1 MELKN
6 EKEQIYELVARLNYY
21 EKGLQAGK
29 KIKKVEC
36 KLCSLSSRCAFCLAS
51 NYSGLGNCVLGISA
65 RHSIRSDISRPYRK
79 RIIRKWQTELKR
91 RANANLEAAGSK
103 WRIEWEREE

>member
-1 MELKN
+1 METIN
-6 EKEQIYELVARLNYY
+6 EERQIKEVIKRLNYY
-21 EKGLQAGK
+21 EKGLHKGK
-29 KIKKVEC
+29 KIKGRDC
-36 KLCSLSSRCAFCLAS
+36 KLCSMSCTCYDCLAH
-51 NYSGLGNCVLGISA
+51 LGETPCCLDGYEA
-65 RHSIRSDISRPYRK
+65 RMSIRLGYSEPYSK

>member
-1 MELKN
+1 METIN
-6 EKEQIYELVARLNYY
+6 EERQIKEVIKRLNYY
-21 EKGLQAGK
+21 EKGLHKGK
-29 KIKKVEC
+29 KIKAQDC
-36 KLCSLSSRCAFCLAS
+36 KLCAMSYRCYGCLAYLDK
-51 NYSGLGNCVLGISA
+51 NYNCFDGYEA
-65 RHSIRSDISRPYRK
+65 RMSIRLDGSEPYSK